1 MWIIKIKFYKFA
13 PIFLFKT
20 MIKRDLQKI
29 LESNINS
36 GKIIILVGARQVGKT
51 TLIQDILKNKKNVLF
66 LNGDDPAVRRILAN
80 INTEELKNL
89 LNGYSFAFIDEAQR
103 IENIGIT
110 LKIIA
115 DQIKNIQIFASGS
128 SAFEINNLMQ
138 ESLTGRK
145 WEYLLLPISWKEF
158 EENQGYLKSQQQLN
172 LRIVYG
178 MYPEVINNFG
188 NEYEILKQLAESYLY
203 KDILNFSGI
212 RKPEILE
219 NLLKALAYQV
229 GGEVSYNELSKLL
242 SVDVKTVSNY
252 IDLCVQNYIIFKLPS
267 FSRNLRNEI
276 KNNQKIYFWD
286 NGIRNIIIGNLNHIE
301 TREDVGKL
309 WENFLISERL
319 KKINNELLLTKSF
332 FWRTRQQQEIDYI
345 EDFNGKIFGYEIKWG
360 SNSKLKIP
368 KTFTN
373 SYNSDIRL
381 INQNNFRDFVI

>member
-1 MWIIKIKFYKFA
+1 
-13 PIFLFKT
+13 